1 MSILIPKAV
10 CNNIHTDT
18 NLISNS
24 SWVVTSIATTGLD
37 ISFQNGVFSN
47 IFPSM
52 LLQALWRID
61 RWHNLKSTPKIIVL
75 KTNNKSEIG
84 AVRTFT
90 PENVNSKIKNFN
102 DVPKKYISY
111 LETTFGNNAKITI
124 GGIYRATS
132 NFETGNKELLFDFYK
147 EIKKEVIKI
156 LKKNTILMQ

>member
-1 MSILIPKAV
+1 MPKAV

-24 SWVVTSIATTGLD
+24 SWSVTSIATTGLD

-52 LLQALWRID
+52 FLQALGRID

-84 AVRTFT
+84 AVRTFA
-90 PENVNSKIKNFN
+90 PRKGKFKN
-102 DVPKKYISY
+102 KK
-111 LETTFGNNAKITI
+111 F
-124 GGIYRATS
+124 
-132 NFETGNKELLFDFYK
+132 
-147 EIKKEVIKI
+147 
-156 LKKNTILMQ
+156 Q